1 VIADGVA
8 TFQTGG
14 GITILSDPDAEYEET
29 LTKARR
35 IFAAFAEADVPVVD
49 IFV

>member
-1 VIADGVA
+1 MA

-29 LTKARR
+29 LTKAQR
-35 IFAAFAEADVPVVD
+35 IVAAFAEADAPSAD